1 MARRRYSV
9 VIARTALGL
18 QFCSPLPSQCI
29 DQYRMQAP
37 TRQLILALPPGLP
50 CAASFRNSPDGASLC
65 GRNHPHPLVARV
77 DPSRLPRAL
86 NFSDE
91 AASEA
96 RHAVT
101 SNTSL
106 HPSSALVVTARPPW
120 LSCSGEVYRCS
131 RKFLPSWRQASTN
144 FRGRLYASRSYYP
157 RRSQCAQRYLRSS
170 IPLCSLPS
178 L

>member
-18 QFCSPLPSQCI
+18 QFCSLLRSQCI

-50 CAASFRNSPDGASLC
+50 CAASFRNSPDG
-65 GRNHPHPLVARV
+65 RIPMWQETPHPLVARI

-86 NFSDE
+86 DFSHE

-96 RHAVT
+96 R
-101 SNTSL
+101 
-106 HPSSALVVTARPPW
+106 
-120 LSCSGEVYRCS
+120 
-131 RKFLPSWRQASTN
+131 Q
-144 FRGRLYASRSYYP
+144 
-157 RRSQCAQRYLRSS
+157 RRDE
-170 IPLCSLPS
+170 
-178 L
+178 